1 VALIATVLPNPV
13 AMLRLRAALRD
24 RFDIRPC
31 ESVAD
36 VLIACGEHAIS
47 TVVVDPYDPR
57 GHDPDFEPLRQ
68 IKRLYPSVSIVL
80 YVSAPPAQPQH
91 LFEMGRL
98 GLDALV
104 IADQEDSPTQLLN
117 KLEQSG
123 ARALADAVRRSLGD
137 LKPTVRDAVLTVV
150 ARAHE
155 RLSPESLARLLG
167 IRRKLLADRLSESG
181 FPSPQPLIA
190 WGRLIVASR
199 MLEDAERSADSVAM
213 ALEFPSGSA
222 FRNTCQRYLRLAP
235 QQIRQRGGAR
245 HVIQAFL
252 ANRPGVT
259 AEEEIAP
266 EREPE
271 PSIPTWMQRTGTES

>member
-1 VALIATVLPNPV
+1 
-13 AMLRLRAALRD
+13 
-24 RFDIRPC
+24 
-31 ESVAD
+31 
-36 VLIACGEHAIS
+36 
-47 TVVVDPYDPR
+47 
-57 GHDPDFEPLRQ
+57 
-68 IKRLYPSVSIVL
+68 
-80 YVSAPPAQPQH
+80 
-91 LFEMGRL
+91 MGRL